1 MTYCQ
6 CSKLL
11 TNDDIGFHRKMVN
24 RGAHECM
31 CIECLCEHFGLSV
44 EKAHEMIDRFRQ
56 SGCTLPIEEDPPPQ
70 NNRQRIFF
78 AAVISGRA

>member
-1 MTYCQ
+1 MTYCIK

-11 TNDDIGFHRKMVN
+11 TNDDIGFHRKMIN

-44 EKAHEMIDRFRQ
+44 KRH
-56 SGCTLPIEEDPPPQ
+56 TK
-70 NNRQRIFF
+70 
-78 AAVISGRA
+78 